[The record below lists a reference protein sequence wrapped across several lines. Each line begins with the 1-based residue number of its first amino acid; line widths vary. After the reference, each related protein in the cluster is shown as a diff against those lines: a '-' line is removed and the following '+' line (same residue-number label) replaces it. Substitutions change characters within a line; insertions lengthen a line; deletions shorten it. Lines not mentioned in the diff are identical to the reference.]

1 MIGFVTTL
9 AVLAQAPEY
18 VAGYKPK
25 VGDKVVLA
33 RDEAG
38 RKVPI
43 AKSDG
48 AALGFKDIIQESDSN
63 YEVVIDGNNELTEIE
78 GGTSAQ
84 IVENVKYLREPIF
97 FKVRIL
103 DGPSKG
109 KTAYAYATFCRKPD
123 PAFAKASAERRKKRG
138 PLDKVAIAAEV
149 KDALAKA
156 KPNDANEGLSEKK
169 KIVREAINPICEK
182 HQADYKE
189 INALANQAGV
199 SVMLNGKKYDIA
211 GNRLRK

>member
-1 MIGFVTTL
+1 MVVFVV
-9 AVLAQAPEY
+9 AIAALAQAPEY
-18 VAGYKPK
+18 VTGYKPK

-48 AALGFKDIIQESDSN
+48 AALGFKDIIQETDSN
-63 YEVVIDGNNELTEIE
+63 YEAVVGGSGELTEIE
-78 GGTSAQ
+78 GGTPAQ
-84 IVENVKYLREPIF
+84 IVENVKYLKEPIF

-103 DGPSKG
+103 AGPFKG
-109 KTAYAYATFCRKPD
+109 KTTYAYATFCRKPD
-123 PAFAKASAERRKKRG
+123 PAFAKATAERRKKRG
-138 PLDKVAIAAEV
+138 SLDKGAIAAEV

-169 KIVREAINPICEK
+169 KIVREAVAPICEK
-182 HQADYKE
+182 HKADYKE
-189 INALANQAGV
+189 INALATQAGV
-199 SVMLNGKKYDIA
+199 FVILNGEKYDVA
-211 GNRLRK
+211 GNRVRK